1 LPAIL
6 FTVLAI
12 SLVGLPPMAGFT
24 AKLLIFSALW
34 EAYLLTSSPLL
45 MFLFVYGLLNAAVS
59 LFYYLKIPYYL
70 FMKEKEGENNELIFQ
85 YYDQVLLILLVTP
98 VIVLF
103 FRPDLILDFLQ
114 FII

>member
-1 LPAIL
+1 
-6 FTVLAI
+6 
-12 SLVGLPPMAGFT
+12 
-24 AKLLIFSALW
+24 
-34 EAYLLTSSPLL
+34 
-45 MFLFVYGLLNAAVS
+45 
-59 LFYYLKIPYYL
+59 
-70 FMKEKEGENNELIFQ
+70 MKEKEGENNELIFQ